1 MELFATAAKS
11 LLQKRSQ
18 LSFTVCGIAIGVFS
32 VLMISIIGGAGETVI
47 NGELEKLGFDC
58 VTVSAAQEEMNTL
71 SGVDLPAVN
80 ALEEVAIAAP
90 LSTAIGRAVM
100 RDYAGEVL
108 VCGVDQNA
116 GRIIHLEL
124 KNGRLLQGGDVAAGS
139 NVCVIDDKL
148 AYAFYHRANIVGKE
162 LTVTVDQATETF
174 TVVGVV
180 DGESSALKNL
190 AGDYIPSF
198 LYIPY
203 TTHQALTGDPAIQRL
218 FVKAAEKT
226 TPEAAGERVASFL
239 NRSAGYRNL
248 YRYEDLA
255 VQKDRLRSILRG
267 ATLALSA
274 IGGISLVVSG
284 LSIMTLMTASV
295 RDRTREIGIKRAVGA
310 RTVHILLE
318 FMTEAALLALM
329 GSLLGILASGG
340 LAAAAGA
347 LTGLP
352 LKLAGKTAGAVLLF
366 SVAIGG
372 IFGMYP
378 AKLAAGLNPVEA
390 LRYE

>member
-32 VLMISIIGGAGETVI
+32 VLMISIIGGAGERVI

-58 VTVSAAQEEMNTL
+58 VTVFAAQEEMNTL

-124 KNGRLLQGGDVAAGS
+124 KNGRLLQEGDVAAGS

-162 LTVTVDQATETF
+162 LTVTVDGAAETF

-203 TTHQALTGDPAIQRL
+203 TTHQALTGETAIHRL
-218 FVKAAEKT
+218 FVKAAGKT

-255 VQKDRLRSILRG
+255 IQKDRLRSILRG
-267 ATLALSA
+267 PHSFGVHDRSRFAGPFGEPFGHPCQRRA
-274 IGGISLVVSG
+274 GGGGRGSHRPAPETRGKYGGGCPLVFGGPWWYIWNVPG
-284 LSIMTLMTASV
+284 QA
-295 RDRTREIGIKRAVGA
+295 RRRTEPGGGAAV
-310 RTVHILLE
+310 
-318 FMTEAALLALM
+318 
-329 GSLLGILASGG
+329 
-340 LAAAAGA
+340 
-347 LTGLP
+347 
-352 LKLAGKTAGAVLLF
+352 
-366 SVAIGG
+366 
-372 IFGMYP
+372 
-378 AKLAAGLNPVEA
+378 
-390 LRYE
+390 